1 MCFAAAEMEARTEPD
16 QALPPLER
24 LSAALDRYLEYVETH
39 ARGYATVL
47 RAGIGSDPAV
57 AAIVEDVRAAMAA
70 RLLADVPGAGDGAPP
85 AALRVAIRGWLGFV
99 EAASLDWLDHGELTR
114 DQLRDLLVAT
124 LTGALAAAGAGV
136 RASEPVAS

>member
-1 MCFAAAEMEARTEPD
+1 VCFAAAEMEARTEPD

-70 RLLADVPGAGDGAPP
+70 RLLADVPGAGAGASP
-85 AALRVAIRGWLGFV
+85 ALRVAIRGWLGFV

-114 DQLRDLLVAT
+114 AELRDLLVAT

>member
-1 MCFAAAEMEARTEPD
+1 
-16 QALPPLER
+16 
-24 LSAALDRYLEYVETH
+24 
-39 ARGYATVL
+39 
-47 RAGIGSDPAV
+47 V

-70 RLLADVPGAGDGAPP
+70 RLLADVPGAGASP
-85 AALRVAIRGWLGFV
+85 ALRVAIRGWLGFV

-114 DQLRDLLVAT
+114 AELRDLLVAT